1 MPELINW
8 SQDFEI
14 CDLVDK
20 QHKKLIELLNQLYT
34 AFLQNQSHQILLDI
48 ITELKKY
55 TIYHFKTEE
64 AIFDKF
70 GFVFS
75 REHKN
80 EHKFFTE
87 KILEF
92 AEKYNKNPHA
102 LTTELLDFLFN
113 WVVNHIL
120 ISDKKYQSL
129 CEQHKQE
136 LHSPEFLEFIKNL
149 ENQL

>member
-1 MPELINW
+1 MPQLINW
-8 SQDFEI
+8 TQDFEI

-34 AFLQNQSHQILLDI
+34 AFLQNQSHQMLLDI
-48 ITELKKY
+48 ISELKKY

-80 EHKFFTE
+80 EHKFFTD
-87 KILEF
+87 KVREF
-92 AEKYNKNPHA
+92 AFKYFHNPDL
-102 LTTELLDFLFN
+102 LTVEILDFLFN
-113 WVVNHIL
+113 WVINHIL
-120 ISDKKYQSL
+120 LSDKKYKYV
-129 CEQHKQE
+129 CDKYYKEI
-136 LHSPEFLEFIKNL
+136 HSPEFLEFIKSL
-149 ENQL
+149 EN